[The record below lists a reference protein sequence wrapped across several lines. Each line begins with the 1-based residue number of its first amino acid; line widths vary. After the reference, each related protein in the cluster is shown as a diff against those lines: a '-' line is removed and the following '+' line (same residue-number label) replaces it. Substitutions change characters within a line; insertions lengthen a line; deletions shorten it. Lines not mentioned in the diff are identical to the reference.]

1 MSEKM
6 QNISFIGMP
15 GSGKTTVG
23 KKLASKLNLIF
34 KDSDYLIEHINKK
47 TIQSILD
54 DEGYLELRSKEEEV
68 ILDCNLNG
76 VVLATGGSAVY
87 SDKAMRYLQE
97 NSKVIYLDIPLEIVM
112 QRVGDYSNRGFAEA
126 GGKSPEDVYISRTA
140 LYAKWAHFTIDSS
153 QDIETVVNNITLS
166 LS

>member
-68 ILDCNLNG
+68 ILD
-76 VVLATGGSAVY
+76 
-87 SDKAMRYLQE
+87 
-97 NSKVIYLDIPLEIVM
+97 
-112 QRVGDYSNRGFAEA
+112 
-126 GGKSPEDVYISRTA
+126 
-140 LYAKWAHFTIDSS
+140 
-153 QDIETVVNNITLS
+153 LS
-166 LS
+166 LIHI

>member
-47 TIQSILD
+47 AIQSI
-54 DEGYLELRSKEEEV
+54 LELRSKEEEV